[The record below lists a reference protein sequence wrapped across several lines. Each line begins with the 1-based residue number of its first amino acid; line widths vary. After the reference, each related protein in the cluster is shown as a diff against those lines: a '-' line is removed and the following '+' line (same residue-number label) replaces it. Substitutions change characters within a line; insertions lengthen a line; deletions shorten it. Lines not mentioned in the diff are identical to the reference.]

1 MRIKAKAFLFLFV
14 GANVS
19 AGCPSSWELRH
30 WQPPKLLWAGR
41 TVAIPIEIGNT
52 SQEVWNEGHSDHLSY
67 HWRLPDGS
75 MVVRDGDRTRL
86 PAEIPP
92 GASVRLKLRLRAPD
106 VPGKYLLELAMVR
119 EQVCWYPAPKHGAV
133 LVPVRVWPLPPFLA
147 CGTSLVTLGL
157 VLAARRLRSWQFL
170 LVQLPVLWLL
180 GLLWL
185 LGWLFALMEKAEG
198 KQGSHLMLLSGACAL
213 VWPLLLFPGRHR
225 APLAAVAGLLA
236 TLVTFADALHTRF
249 FGSIVPLS
257 AWRGAGQV
265 RQVWESV
272 RSLTTPGD
280 LWFALVAVACL
291 LMLAWP
297 RVKGRGLAS
306 GERCLLLL
314 LLWLGSFPVMAQI
327 WSFARAPQGSQVF
340 SLHHRTRNFGLWG
353 AHLFDALRTGLEL
366 RRSRLSPEEEAKVR
380 AFFSRRAAALP
391 PPTSHF
397 GALKGANLILIQ
409 VESLQNFV
417 VNLSVSGQEV
427 TPFLNRLTKQ
437 ALYFSWIF
445 DQTNQGRSSD
455 GEFIALNS
463 QHALGEGA
471 VAFRAARNH
480 FLALPKILQR
490 EGYCTLSAHP
500 FERGFWNRAV
510 LHPRYG
516 FEQSFF
522 KRELG
527 PGEIIGWGL
536 ADGAFFGKMLPI
548 LQRTP
553 QPFFA
558 FLITLGLHHPFD
570 AFPAGRKTLTLPDL
584 GDPALANY
592 LQAMRYFD
600 QSLEGFFRG
609 LANSGLL
616 SNTVVALYGD
626 HESGIPLHHPL
637 ANLLGI
643 GSSPGR
649 LIWLRRVPFFVV
661 TPRADLVGE
670 VPELGGHADIA
681 PTLLYLLGIPRP
693 SVFVGSVLLPGRN
706 ASVALGD
713 GSAVNAQLFWNER
726 WQVCEDRFSFS
737 PLPPAA
743 CAGVRAAAQE
753 ELWASRALVLYD
765 FIPKLAP

>member
-1 MRIKAKAFLFLFV
+1 ML
-14 GANVS
+14 
-19 AGCPSSWELRH
+19 
-30 WQPPKLLWAGR
+30 
-41 TVAIPIEIGNT
+41 
-52 SQEVWNEGHSDHLSY
+52 
-67 HWRLPDGS
+67 
-75 MVVRDGDRTRL
+75 VRDGDRTRL

-92 GASVRLKLRLRAPD
+92 GASVRLQLLLRTPD
-106 VPGKYLLELAMVR
+106 QPGQYLLQLAMVR
-119 EQVCWYPAPKHGAV
+119 EQVCWYPTPKHGAI
-133 LVPVRVWPLPPFLA
+133 LVPVRVWSLPPLLTGSTFL
-147 CGTSLVTLGL
+147 LTLGL
-157 VLAARRLRSWQFL
+157 VLGARRLHYWQFL

-180 GLLWL
+180 GLFWL

-198 KQGSHLMLLSGACAL
+198 QQSLHFMLLSGACAL
-213 VWPLLLFPGRHR
+213 VWPLLLFPGRYR
-225 APLAAVAGLLA
+225 AWLAAVAGLLA
-236 TLVTFADALHTRF
+236 TLITFADALHTRF

-265 RQVWESV
+265 GQVWESV
-272 RSLTTPGD
+272 RSLTRPGD
-280 LWFALVAVACL
+280 LWLALVAVACL

-297 RVKGRGLAS
+297 RVKGWALAAR
-306 GERCLLLL
+306 ERWINFLLLL
-314 LLWLGSFPVMAQI
+314 VLWSGSYPVMAKI

-340 SLHHRTRNFGLWG
+340 SLHQWVGNFGLWG
-353 AHLFDALRTGLEL
+353 AHLLDALRTGLEL
-366 RRSRLSPEEEAKVR
+366 ARSRLSPEEEAKVR
-380 AFFSRRAAALP
+380 AFFSQRAAALP
-391 PPTSHF
+391 PSTSHF

-427 TPFLNRLTKQ
+427 TPFLNRLAKE
-437 ALYFSWIF
+437 ALCFSWIF

-455 GEFIALNS
+455 AEFMALNS

-471 VAFRAARNH
+471 VAFRAASNR
-480 FLALPKILQR
+480 FLALPKILQG
-490 EGYCTLSAHP
+490 EGYHTLSAHP

-516 FEQSFF
+516 FQQSFF
-522 KRELG
+522 KEELG

-536 ADGAFFGKMLPI
+536 ADGAFFRKMLPI
-548 LQRTP
+548 LQQTP

-584 GDPALANY
+584 GDSALANY

-609 LANSGLL
+609 LAESGLL

-626 HESGIPLHHPL
+626 HESGFPLQAPL

-643 GSSPGR
+643 GFSPGR

-661 TPRADLVGE
+661 TPRADLVGD
-670 VPELGGHADIA
+670 VSELGGHVDIA
-681 PTLLYLLGIPRP
+681 PTLLYLLGVARP
-693 SVFVGSVLLPGRN
+693 WVFVGSVLLPGRN

-713 GSAVNAQLFWNER
+713 GSAVNTQVFWNEL
-726 WQVCEDRFSFS
+726 WQACEDRFSFS

-753 ELWASRALVLYD
+753 ELWASRTLVLYNL
-765 FIPKLAP
+765 IPKLAP